1 MPSLQTT
8 AKARIPTESNKF
20 FLVMFSPWFVRP
32 PAIGQLTD
40 SPPLSSS
47 RQDSREYLGTSGLF
61 PLSTEKTERGES
73 KMPGSE
79 DTKRV
84 QHKGGHTSPMVRRW
98 ILVAAAVAVA
108 GFMARNAMFRAR
120 PAPQT
125 FDYGDRGRVETH
137 PSRVGRET
145 SKVRS
150 NDVPI
155 DVDKQD
161 DLAAGLREGVGS
173 VMEPEKPE
181 PAAEPVPELADE
193 ASRKRKDEADHLFE
207 AQQRRKE
214 EFPTLLRDQE
224 EKNAPSS
231 RRISGEVDRMTIG
244 GKTRPLETVPD
255 DVVNAFLDERNE
267 VDGLVFKDARG
278 YWANTYLPGDP
289 AMRFLYARLRS
300 YDTRALEALMGK
312 SFRLHNSVHRVAQP
326 LDAPVSSSLAV
337 YLQAD
342 QKSLEGKGR
351 LLVQVGIKGI
361 ERQAGRRPAMN
372 VGVILDL
379 RGEIPIDVAS
389 GMRALLTEL
398 LQAKE
403 LGDRIRLVVAGR
415 PGGLVLGTEDFR
427 YGPLSVMLERLL
439 EKEEL
444 LDGEALSVDEA
455 MCTALTD
462 VTNDDDPNATL
473 GSSTV
478 LLITG
483 QPIGDA
489 MERLV
494 TLSHKSAVAG
504 IPVSVLGVGGNV
516 DAEEME
522 QLALAGQGHRRLLER
537 PSEAAGIIDQE
548 LTAASRVVARAVRL
562 RIRLGKDVQLV
573 DVLGSESLD
582 EARARQVRE
591 AEQSIDLRLARN
603 LGIESDRGD
612 DEDGIQIV
620 IPNFYSGDEHVVLL
634 DVVAPGSG
642 PVADVTVRY
651 KDLAFVRNGVARA
664 SLAMKRGDEVTGAL
678 EWNVVGNLLSFELA
692 RSLELAGNALVR
704 ADAGEA
710 SRFLTRHR
718 DLLHGLGSKL
728 AGVDAND
735 TRDSLNLLN
744 EYIGLVETEAIQQDA
759 LRCFLADSLR
769 YASWLKR
776 QPPMG
781 P

>member
-1 MPSLQTT
+1 
-8 AKARIPTESNKF
+8 
-20 FLVMFSPWFVRP
+20 
-32 PAIGQLTD
+32 
-40 SPPLSSS
+40 
-47 RQDSREYLGTSGLF
+47 
-61 PLSTEKTERGES
+61 
-73 KMPGSE
+73 MPGSE
-79 DTKRV
+79 KMKRG
-84 QHKGGHTSPMVRRW
+84 QHEVEPKSPLVRRW

-108 GFMARNAMFRAR
+108 AFMARTTLFRAR
-120 PAPQT
+120 SAPHQ
-125 FDYGDRGRVETH
+125 YGFVDQDRLKRAR
-137 PSRVGRET
+137 SGREI

-150 NDVPI
+150 NDV
-155 DVDKQD
+155 DVPSDKQD
-161 DLAAGLREGVGS
+161 DLAAGLQEGVGS
-173 VMEPEKPE
+173 VMEPAKPE
-181 PAAEPVPELADE
+181 SESVLAALPADE
-193 ASRKRKDEADHLFE
+193 TSGRRQDGIELLFE
-207 AQQRRKE
+207 TQQRRKE
-214 EFPTLLRDQE
+214 EFPTLLRDHE
-224 EKNAPSS
+224 EKNTPSS
-231 RRISGEVDRMTIG
+231 RRTSGEVDRMTIG
-244 GKTRPLETVPD
+244 GKTRPLETIPY
-255 DVVNAFLDERNE
+255 DVVGAFLDQRNE
-267 VDGLVFKDARG
+267 VEGLVFKDARG

-300 YDTRALEALMGK
+300 YDTRTLESHLGRP
-312 SFRLHNSVHRVAQP
+312 FRLHNRVRQVAQP
-326 LDAPVSSSLAV
+326 FDAPVSSSLAV

-342 QKSLEGKGR
+342 QKSLADKGR

-415 PGGLVLGTEDFR
+415 PGGLVLGTEDFH

-439 EKEEL
+439 EEDEL

-455 MCTALTD
+455 MCAALRD
-462 VTNDDDPNATL
+462 VTDDDDPNATL

-478 LLITG
+478 LLITS

-489 MERLV
+489 MERLAA
-494 TLSHKSAVAG
+494 LSRKSAVAG
-504 IPVSVLGVGGNV
+504 IPVSVVGVGGNI
-516 DAEEME
+516 DAEAIE

-562 RIRLGKDVQLV
+562 RIRLAKGVQLV

-582 EARARQVRE
+582 EARAQQVRD

-620 IPNFYSGDEHVVLL
+620 IPNFYSGDEHVFLL

-651 KDLAFVRNGVARA
+651 KDLAFVRNSVGRA
-664 SLAMKRGDEVTGAL
+664 SLAMNRGDEATGAL
-678 EWNVVGNLLSFELA
+678 QWNVVGNLLALQLA
-692 RSLELAGNALVR
+692 RSLELAGEALAR
-704 ADAGEA
+704 SDAIEA
-710 SRFLTRHR
+710 SRILTGHR
-718 DLLHGLGSKL
+718 DLLHGLGAKL
-728 AGVDAND
+728 SGFDAND

-744 EYIGLVETEAIQQDA
+744 EYIELMETTAIEQEA
-759 LRCFLADSLR
+759 LRCFLADSMR

-781 P
+781 L

>member
-1 MPSLQTT
+1 
-8 AKARIPTESNKF
+8 
-20 FLVMFSPWFVRP
+20 
-32 PAIGQLTD
+32 
-40 SPPLSSS
+40 
-47 RQDSREYLGTSGLF
+47 
-61 PLSTEKTERGES
+61 
-73 KMPGSE
+73 MPGSE
-79 DTKRV
+79 DAKRG
-84 QHKGGHTSPMVRRW
+84 QHKVEHKSPMVRRW

-108 GFMARNAMFRAR
+108 GFMVRNAMFRAR
-120 PAPQT
+120 PASQT
-125 FDYGDRGRVETH
+125 YDHDDRGRTETH

-150 NDVPI
+150 NDVP
-155 DVDKQD
+155 VDKQD
-161 DLAAGLREGVGS
+161 DLAAGLREGLGS

-181 PAAEPVPELADE
+181 PAAEPVPELVDE
-193 ASRKRKDEADHLFE
+193 ASRKRKDEADQLFE

-244 GKTRPLETVPD
+244 GKTRPLGIVPD

-300 YDTRALEALMGK
+300 YDMRALEALMGK
-312 SFRLHNSVHRVAQP
+312 PFRLHNRVHRVAQP

-342 QKSLEGKGR
+342 QKSLAGKGR

-439 EKEEL
+439 EKEEP
-444 LDGEALSVDEA
+444 LDGESLSVDEA
-455 MCTALTD
+455 MCAALTD

-478 LLITG
+478 LLFTS

-504 IPVSVLGVGGNV
+504 IPVSVLGVGADV
-516 DAEEME
+516 DPEEME

-562 RIRLGKDVQLV
+562 RVRLGKGRPARGCPWFGESRRISRPP
-573 DVLGSESLD
+573 GSRRRAKHRPKTGPQPGNRIRPRRRRGRDPNRDSELLFRR
-582 EARARQVRE
+582 RAR
-591 AEQSIDLRLARN
+591 
-603 LGIESDRGD
+603 
-612 DEDGIQIV
+612 
-620 IPNFYSGDEHVVLL
+620 VLTGRR
-634 DVVAPGSG
+634 GSG
-642 PVADVTVRY
+642 
-651 KDLAFVRNGVARA
+651 LRA
-664 SLAMKRGDEVTGAL
+664 GGRRHGSLQRL
-678 EWNVVGNLLSFELA
+678 
-692 RSLELAGNALVR
+692 
-704 ADAGEA
+704 
-710 SRFLTRHR
+710 
-718 DLLHGLGSKL
+718 
-728 AGVDAND
+728 
-735 TRDSLNLLN
+735 
-744 EYIGLVETEAIQQDA
+744 
-759 LRCFLADSLR
+759 SLR
-769 YASWLKR
+769 PECGGESEPGDKTW
-776 QPPMG
+776 
-781 P
+781 